1 MIKTLVMKLMEI
13 PLFVNLPMLLCVST
27 FSQPKNPE
35 RLLVEEQ
42 LLLKSRQQKAVGW
55 IFTGAGAVGLVMTM
69 NADVGQSLR
78 GGLTTLF
85 TLGMVEP
92 EYKSYTVPYLLSA
105 AALGTGIGFFIASS
119 KSKKKAREI
128 ALSAFFKVERAP
140 MIQPAGLAFSSF
152 PSIALKGC
160 F

>member
-1 MIKTLVMKLMEI
+1 V
-13 PLFVNLPMLLCVST
+13 LLCVSA

-35 RLLVEEQ
+35 RLFAEEQ
-42 LLLKSRQQKAVGW
+42 LLLKSRQQKTAGW
-55 IFTGAGAVGLVMTM
+55 ILTGAGAVGLVMTM
-69 NADVGQSLR
+69 NADMSQSLR

-85 TLGMVEP
+85 SFGMVEP

-105 AALGTGIGFFIASS
+105 AAPGTGIGFFIASS
-119 KSKKKAREI
+119 KSKRRARTI
-128 ALSAFFKVERAP
+128 DVSAFFKVERAP
-140 MIQPAGLAFSSF
+140 MIQQAGLAFSAF